1 MSDIRINALAT
12 TAASTA
18 SDDYI
23 AIDGSAN
30 GTRKLSAYSPT
41 FGGNLTV
48 SGAGPSTFSGK
59 VTISNASAT
68 DGALRLQ
75 STGALGFFDFEA
87 ADTQLVIQGNNNPAL
102 TISTAGNTTVN
113 GNLTVSGGTVT
124 SGTGALTLN
133 SSGNSVILQSAGT
146 TALTL
151 DSSQNA
157 TFAGTV
163 RSTGAITALSDFYH
177 GNGGAKGY
185 WNDTGIFGPSTG
197 DFIIRAGNNSNN
209 TIIAGNASGSHL
221 TISNTGDATFAGK
234 VTPTGGI
241 VGTTTNNNAAAGN
254 VGEYVEGVVLR
265 ASAVSLTTATVG
277 NVSSITLGAGDWD
290 VSGYVSFLAGG
301 STVRTLILSGLANGT
316 SSLPDI
322 ENGSRVAQAGSV
334 TGGTDIGMATA
345 IVRYSLTGN
354 TTIYLNAY
362 SEFTT
367 STMQAYGVIRA
378 RRVR

>member
-1 MSDIRINALAT
+1 MADIRINALAT
-12 TAASTA
+12 TATTSA
-18 SDDYI
+18 SDDYV

-48 SGAGPSTFSGK
+48 SG
-59 VTISNASAT
+59 
-68 DGALRLQ
+68 
-75 STGALGFFDFEA
+75 
-87 ADTQLVIQGNNNPAL
+87 
-102 TISTAGNTTVN
+102 
-113 GNLTVSGGTVT
+113 GTVT

-133 SSGNSVILQSAGT
+133 SSGNSVLLQSAGT

-151 DSSQNA
+151 DSSQN
-157 TFAGTV
+157 
-163 RSTGAITALSDFYH
+163 
-177 GNGGAKGY
+177 
-185 WNDTGIFGPSTG
+185 
-197 DFIIRAGNNSNN
+197 
-209 TIIAGNASGSHL
+209 
-221 TISNTGDATFAGK
+221 ATFAGK

-367 STMQAYGVIRA
+367 STMQAYVVIRA